1 MLHACYNMTWAPA
14 FRPIARGYLAL
25 AIPALIFHV
34 LFWLQ
39 VATHRSLRQL
49 SMLWVYNYLVADML
63 LLIQFL
69 VEYFLRTSLP
79 FCISSKLYW
88 TFCSLEAYAP
98 IFFTILEAYML
109 VGLNIT
115 RYYLIVKN
123 LDIATRFPYIF
134 VLISVFLY
142 FAGAGLLIFQV
153 ELFGIVTLHKHQ
165 HTSSCHLQYRNIIT
179 QLVNLIIVLLIPIL
193 LNCYFVTLT
202 TVHVRRSQRAVR
214 ARHSKH
220 LQLLVQFFVL
230 YILWLALWAPNA
242 FVSHIVADNYPSI
255 YTRFGSITCTL
266 IGPLIFMFIDRRFL
280 KVWKHTLYRVIRCDR
295 PVSQIRP
302 STVSYDIHLPTM
314 IR

>member
-1 MLHACYNMTWAPA
+1 MTWAPA
-14 FRPIARGYLAL
+14 FRPIARAYLAI

-49 SMLWVYNYLVADML
+49 SMMWVYNYLVADML

-79 FCISSKLYW
+79 FCIASKFYL

-115 RYYLIVKN
+115 RYYFIVKN

-142 FAGAGLLIFQV
+142 FVGAGLLIFQV
-153 ELFGIVTLHKHQ
+153 ELFGIVMLHKHQ
-165 HTSSCHLQYRNIIT
+165 HTSSCHLQYRSIIT

-202 TVHVRRSQRAVR
+202 TIHVRRSQRAVR
-214 ARHSKH
+214 ARVNKPIYIV
-220 LQLLVQFFVL
+220 LILLLISLFFC
-230 YILWLALWAPNA
+230 
-242 FVSHIVADNYPSI
+242 SIVSI
-255 YTRFGSITCTL
+255 YN
-266 IGPLIFMFIDRRFL
+266 
-280 KVWKHTLYRVIRCDR
+280 Y
-295 PVSQIRP
+295 
-302 STVSYDIHLPTM
+302 
-314 IR
+314 